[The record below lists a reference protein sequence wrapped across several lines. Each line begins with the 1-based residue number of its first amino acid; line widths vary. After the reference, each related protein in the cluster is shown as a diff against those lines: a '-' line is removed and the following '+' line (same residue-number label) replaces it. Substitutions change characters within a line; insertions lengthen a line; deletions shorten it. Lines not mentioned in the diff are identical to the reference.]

1 MCRRCFP
8 QKKLV
13 SQMKY
18 LTKLLQF
25 SAILCGSIFL
35 NPDLAF
41 CESAHGAA
49 GLGEILPLW
58 SAIPFAGILLSIA
71 LFPLLAPH
79 FWHDHYGKTAAFWA
93 VLFALPFLYFFGG
106 AAAHQIIHI
115 LVVDYVP
122 FIILLWGLF
131 TIAGGIAITGRL
143 RGTPL
148 LNTLLLLTGTFL
160 ASWIGTTG
168 ASMVMI
174 RPVLRANAGRI
185 RKVHIICFFIF
196 LVSNLGGALSPLGD
210 PPLFLGFL
218 HNVPFFWVTT
228 AVLPHT
234 LVSTLVLIISFF
246 FLDRYYFRKEA
257 GRISAEPQIPGDLK
271 IGINGVPNIILLA
284 FVVLLVLF
292 SGSVNLGSIRLTGID
307 LQFQNV
313 MRDMG
318 IIALG
323 LISLR
328 ITPRQNREINEF
340 SWTPIV
346 EVAKLFAAIFI
357 TIIPAILI
365 LKAGDKGALAGLLA
379 AISRPSHY
387 FWVAGG
393 LSSFLDNAPT
403 YLTFFN
409 MGLGK
414 LGIEEAAVAAA
425 CTATNPLCNQEW
437 IGILTAVSAGSVFM
451 GANTYIGNAP
461 NFMVKSIAEEAGV
474 NMPSFF
480 GYIIKYS
487 LPFLIPV
494 FILNTVL
501 FF

>member
-1 MCRRCFP
+1 MIICFKRFFLP
-8 QKKLV
+8 
-13 SQMKY
+13 
-18 LTKLLQF
+18 TKPLQF
-25 SAILCGSIFL
+25 SAVLFSSLFL
-35 NPDLAF
+35 YPDLAF
-41 CESAHGAA
+41 CESTHALA
-49 GLGEILPLW
+49 GLGEILPMW
-58 SAIPFAGILLSIA
+58 SVIPFAGILLSIA

-93 VLFALPFLYFFGG
+93 ILFALPFIYFFKE
-106 AAAHQIIHI
+106 AAVYQIVHI
-115 LVVDYVP
+115 FVIDYLP

-131 TIAGGIAITGRL
+131 TIAGGIAITGKL

-148 LNTLLLLTGTFL
+148 INTAMLLTGTLL

-174 RPVLRANAGRI
+174 RPVLRANLDRVK
-185 RKVHIICFFIF
+185 KVHIICFFIF
-196 LVSNLGGALSPLGD
+196 LVSNVGGALSPLGD

-218 HNVPFFWVTT
+218 HNVPFFWVTK

-234 LVSTLVLIISFF
+234 LLSTFVLIITF
-246 FLDRYYFRKEA
+246 FLIDKHYYRKEA
-257 GRISAEPQIPGDLK
+257 GRIRTETQIPGDSN
-271 IGINGVPNIILLA
+271 IAIQGMSNIILLA
-284 FVVLLVLF
+284 FVVLLVLL
-292 SGSVNLGSIRLTGID
+292 SGSFNLGGMNLMGIE

-313 MRDMG
+313 LRDLG

-323 LISLR
+323 LFSLH
-328 ITPRQNREINEF
+328 ITPKQNREMNEF

-365 LKAGDKGALAGLLA
+365 LKAGDRGALAGLLSS
-379 AISRPSHY
+379 ISRPSHY
-387 FWVAGG
+387 FWVSGG

-425 CTATNPLCNQEW
+425 CTLNNPLCNQEW

-480 GYIIKYS
+480 GYIFKYS

-494 FILNTVL
+494 FILNTLL

>member
-1 MCRRCFP
+1 MDKLM
-8 QKKLV
+8 KKNALN
-13 SQMKY
+13 
-18 LTKLLQF
+18 LLQIVALAISSVLF
-25 SAILCGSIFL
+25 SPNLALCEPNHNLI
-35 NPDLAF
+35 N
-41 CESAHGAA
+41 
-49 GLGEILPLW
+49 LGEVLPLW
-58 SAIPFAGILLSIA
+58 SVLPFAGILLSIA

-93 VLFALPFLYFFGG
+93 VLFALPFIYVFKE
-106 AAAHQIIHI
+106 AAVNQIVHI
-115 LVVDYVP
+115 LIIDYVP

-131 TIAGGIAITGRL
+131 TIAGGIAITGKL
-143 RGTPL
+143 RGTPVLNAAML
-148 LNTLLLLTGTFL
+148 LIGTFL

-174 RPVLRANAGRI
+174 RPVLRANIERLKKGH
-185 RKVHIICFFIF
+185 VICFFIF
-196 LVSNLGGALSPLGD
+196 LVSNIGGALSPLGD

-218 HNVPFFWVTT
+218 HNVPFFWVTK

-234 LVSTLVLIISFF
+234 LLNTFILILMF
-246 FLDRYYFRKEA
+246 FLIDTYYYRKEA
-257 GRISAEPQIPGDLK
+257 FHGRSDVPGTGEQN
-271 IGINGVPNIILLA
+271 IGIQGISNIFLL
-284 FVVLLVLF
+284 VIVIIMVLL
-292 SGSVNLGSIRLTGID
+292 SGSINIGNSYVMGIE
-307 LQFQNV
+307 LQLQNI
-313 MRDMG
+313 MRDLG
-318 IIALG
+318 IIGLG
-323 LISLR
+323 FLSLR
-328 ITPRQNREINEF
+328 ITPKQNREMNEF
-340 SWTPIV
+340 SWIPII

-365 LKAGDKGALAGLLA
+365 LKAGDRGVLSGLFST
-379 AISRPSHY
+379 INSPSHY
-387 FWVAGG
+387 FWAAGG

-414 LGIEEAAVAAA
+414 LGMEEATVAAA
-425 CTATNPLCNQEW
+425 CTITHPLCNQQW
-437 IGILTAVSAGSVFM
+437 ISILTAISAGSVFM

-480 GYIIKYS
+480 GYIFKYS

-494 FILNTVL
+494 FILNTFL